1 MGAEYTATEEQLRA
15 SDDIIKNM
23 LITQGKNLS
32 EEQLRSLKDT
42 LEITLSKYQI
52 KEDYTRTELID
63 IQEDNARILKDYI
76 NAKRIE
82 GRSNTTL
89 YAYAK
94 EITKLM
100 MALNKGV
107 RDITSSDIRDYLAYR
122 KQITNISQRTIA
134 NIRMYLISF
143 FKWCYAE
150 EIISRNPMD
159 RIGVIKVEEKVIETL
174 TDEEQEIIRCN
185 CKNERDLA
193 IIDLLSGSGMRVSE
207 LCGLDITDVD
217 FETGEVK
224 VFGKGSKERICFL
237 TGKAK
242 VHLKWYL
249 DSRKDDNPA
258 LFVTNK
264 KPHERLT
271 KNGVE
276 FILRNIA
283 RTSKVPTTRLYPHK
297 YRSTLATNMINKGAA
312 AEHVQG
318 ILGHSSVNTTLKCYA
333 KVDKETYKRAHKQYA
348 GN

>member
-1 MGAEYTATEEQLRA
+1 MGYSYNTEEQIKA

-23 LITQGKNLS
+23 LIAQGKNLT
-32 EEQLRSLKDT
+32 EEQLRVLKDT

-52 KEDYTRTELID
+52 KEDLTKTELID
-63 IQEDNARILKDYI
+63 IQEDNAKVLRDFI

-89 YAYAK
+89 YGYAK
-94 EITKLM
+94 EVAKLF
-100 MALNKGV
+100 MALNKPV
-107 RDITSSDIRDYLAYR
+107 RDITSTDIRDYMAYR
-122 KQITNISQRTIA
+122 KQMSNLCQRTIA
-134 NIRMYLISF
+134 NMRMIFISF
-143 FKWCYAE
+143 FKWCFTE
-150 EIISRNPMD
+150 EIIRRNPMD
-159 RIGVIKVEEKVIETL
+159 RIGVIKVEERVIDTL
-174 TDEEQEIIRCN
+174 SDEEQEIIRCN
-185 CKNERDLA
+185 CNNERDLA

-207 LCGLDITDVD
+207 LVGLDISNVNFD
-217 FETGEVK
+217 TGEVK

-249 DSRKDDNPA
+249 ESRTDDNPA
-258 LFVTNK
+258 LFVSAK
-264 KPHERLT
+264 KPHKRLT

-283 RTSKVPTTRLYPHK
+283 KTSKVPTTRLYPHK

-318 ILGHSSVNTTLKCYA
+318 ILGHSSVDTTLKCYA
-333 KVDKETYKRAHKQYA
+333 KIDKETYKRAHKQFA
-348 GN
+348 